1 MYRFSTYKTQYKEN
15 LKLALPVVFTQLGQ
29 ILVQFADNVMVGRYG
44 GEDALP
50 LAAVSFGNSVFF
62 LFFIAAIGITFG
74 LTPLV
79 GELFAQKQE
88 KRLVELFQSGLR
100 LYLAIGVVASLL
112 LWLFVPALYFMGQP
126 REVVDMAIPYYRYL
140 MYSMPFTML
149 FFSSKQLLEGLGN
162 TRAQMAATILCNGLN
177 ILLNWIFIYG
187 KFGFR
192 EMGAEGAGLATFL
205 ARALLP
211 LLMFGYMYYR
221 SHYRIYFREFRLF
234 GWSASDTKTLLKI
247 GLPISAQVFL
257 ESSAFVFVGIM
268 MGWFGTVAIS
278 ANQITTTIANAAFN
292 IVMAVG
298 VASTI
303 RISHS
308 FGARNCNQIA
318 LAAKS
323 SYHLAI
329 LWNTFAAL
337 LFILY
342 RYEIAHLF
350 TSNPEV
356 IELTAQMMPFIALFQ
371 LSDGIQNV
379 SVGVLR
385 GLQDVKVIMP
395 IAFVAYVVLNLPIGY
410 LLGFTLGMGP
420 VGLIL
425 SFTVGLTT
433 AAILMILRIR
443 QRMRTL
449 HKAFAEETLAMQ

>member
-1 MYRFSTYKTQYKEN
+1 MYNFSIYKEQYKAN

-44 GEDALP
+44 GEDAVP

-62 LFFIAAIGITFG
+62 LFFIAAIGISFG

-79 GELFAQKQE
+79 GELYVQKRE

-100 LYLAIGVVASLL
+100 LYLGIGLVTTLL
-112 LWLFVPALYFMGQP
+112 LWLFIPALYHMGQP
-126 REVVDMAIPYYRYL
+126 REVVDMALPYYRYL
-140 MYSMPFTML
+140 MYSMPFSML

-162 TRAQMAATILCNGLN
+162 TRAQMAATILCNLMNIGLN
-177 ILLNWIFIYG
+177 WVFIYG

-192 EMGAEGAGLATFL
+192 EMGAEGAGLATFI
-205 ARALLP
+205 ARAILP
-211 LLMFGYMYYR
+211 VLMFGYMYLRPRYR
-221 SHYRIYFREFRLF
+221 LYFRNFRLF
-234 GWSASDTKTLLKI
+234 GWNGADTKTLLKI
-247 GLPISAQVFL
+247 GLPISMQVFL

-278 ANQITTTIANAAFN
+278 ANQITTTVANAAFN
-292 IVMAVG
+292 IVLAVG

-303 RISHS
+303 RVSHN
-308 FGARNCNQIA
+308 FGARDPGRIS

-329 LWNTFAAL
+329 LWNSLAAL

-350 TSNPEV
+350 TSNAEV
-356 IELTAQMMPFIALFQ
+356 IELTARMMPFIALFQ

-385 GLQDVKVIMP
+385 GLQDVKAIMP
-395 IAFVAYVVLNLPIGY
+395 IAFVAYILLNLPIGY

-425 SFTVGLTT
+425 SFTVGLST
-433 AAILMILRIR
+433 AAVLMILRIR
-443 QRMRTL
+443 RRMRTL
-449 HKAFAEETLAMQ
+449 SVTFASTATEVM